1 MDIELIFL
9 EDWLFRSVLCP
20 GEFWLANYLNLRNSE
35 KTMSN
40 AIQIIPVSVSDE
52 ACTKGEYFNIAYNLL
67 KAQQSEL
74 TVIMEKV
81 NSQSLLKKI

>member
-1 MDIELIFL
+1 
-9 EDWLFRSVLCP
+9 
-20 GEFWLANYLNLRNSE
+20 
-35 KTMSN
+35 MSN

-81 NSQSLLKKI
+81 NSQTLLKKYKKILINYTHSRSTMLELSEI